1 MWWLLPTAVLC
12 GVMEILGWSAR
23 LWSSIS
29 PTMQTPFIIQLVEP
43 WFPFVEGQY
52 SLKCFLRIT
61 ATILAPTPLVAANFV
76 ILGKVILSLGPAYS
90 RLSPRWCMRFNI

>member
-1 MWWLLPTAVLC
+1 MVCEA
-12 GVMEILGWSAR
+12 
-23 LWSSIS
+23 
-29 PTMQTPFIIQLVEP
+29 LVKH
-43 WFPFVEGQY
+43 FAHDADSFHYSVSGALVIPFVEGQY
-52 SLKCFLRIT
+52 SLECFLRIT